1 MSVNQHLCLRAAFSI
16 KTIVLLG
23 LLSSISISQAQT
35 TWGVIDNGDS
45 GTGTLR
51 WAVASA
57 SNGDTIEFN
66 LPTASVITLTSGE
79 ITIGVNLT
87 IAGPGADDL
96 TISGNDSSRVFS
108 ISHSANVSINHITI
122 ANGRVTNNQ
131 GGGIINAGQL
141 TIADCVLKGNTVAGS
156 SGSIARI
163 GGAIANAATNA
174 GPARLTVQRCLIE
187 DNSSSGDG
195 GGIGNFTLASTT
207 AELTVR
213 DSTFTGNHAT
223 WGGAI
228 AQYAQFGGSSLGQIS
243 NSTISN
249 NASTN
254 DGAGI
259 DSDVLSGSGSNQLTL
274 INTTILG
281 NSSSRSGG
289 GVSSVLPGSIF
300 RYRNT
305 IVAGNTA
312 AVTGNDLFQSNLG
325 SDTVFQGGNL
335 IGNSAGLIFFTSH
348 SSDQIGTAANPINP
362 LLGPLANNGGPTPS
376 HMPAPGSPAIDGA
389 LNLFCPATDKRGQ
402 TRPVDG
408 NGNGS
413 AVCDSGAVEIQ
424 SDEIVDVSMAFD
436 PLSLDFGEIEVGG
449 SAATLSVSLVN
460 TGDAELSGLAF
471 DLSAADFAI
480 NSDDCS
486 GGILIAES
494 CDVLISFTPSET
506 GAAGASLAVSSIQSA
521 AANLSMSGTGIILPD
536 LIFQDRF
543 HDLDSRGEAAGFA
556 GMPPS
561 ASSRLITVGQTTEGQ
576 THKLETL

>member
-1 MSVNQHLCLRAAFSI
+1 MSVNQHLCLRAAFSVP
-16 KTIVLLG
+16 TIVLLG
-23 LLSSISISQAQT
+23 LLSSISSSQAQT

-66 LPTASVITLTSGE
+66 LPMASVITLTSGE
-79 ITIGVNLT
+79 IAINVNLS
-87 IAGPGADDL
+87 INGPGAGNL
-96 TISGNDSSRVFS
+96 TVSGNDSSRVFN
-108 ISHSANVSINHITI
+108 ISHGANVSINRITI

-131 GGGIINAGQL
+131 GGGIRNAGQL
-141 TIADCVLKGNTVAGS
+141 TITDCVMRDNTVAGS
-156 SGSIARI
+156 SGSTARI
-163 GGAIANAATNA
+163 GGAIANAATSA
-174 GPARLTVQRCLIE
+174 GPARLTVERCLIE
-187 DNSSSGDG
+187 DNSSAGDG
-195 GGIGNFTLASTT
+195 GGIGSFTLAATT

-228 AQYAQFGGSSLGQIS
+228 AQYAQFGGSSLGEIS

-274 INTTILG
+274 INTTIHG

-289 GVSSVLPGSIF
+289 GVSSVLAGSIF

-312 AVTGNDLFQSNLG
+312 AVTGNDFFQSNLG

-335 IGNSAGLIFFTSH
+335 IGNNAGLIFFTSH
-348 SSDQIGTAANPINP
+348 SSDQIGTPGSPINP

-376 HMPAPGSPAIDGA
+376 HLPAPGSPAIDGG
-389 LNLFCPATDKRGQ
+389 LNLFCPAADQRGQ

-413 AVCDSGAVEIQ
+413 AICDSGAVEIQ

-436 PLSLDFGEIEVGG
+436 PPSLDFAEVEVGG

-460 TGDAELSGLAF
+460 TGDADLSGLAF
-471 DLSAADFAI
+471 DLSDAAFAI
-480 NSDDCS
+480 SSDDCS
-486 GGILIAES
+486 SGIPIGES
-494 CDVLISFTPSET
+494 CEVLISFAPSET
-506 GAAGASLAVSSIQSA
+506 GAAGANLAVSSIQGA
-521 AANLSMSGTGIILPD
+521 ATNLPMSGTGIILPD

-543 HDLDSRGEAAGFA
+543 QDLGSQGEASDFTD
-556 GMPPS
+556 MQPS
-561 ASSRLITVGQTTEGQ
+561 ASSRLLTRQ
-576 THKLETL
+576 